1 MITPQQPDPAT
12 LVARY
17 EGRAPRYTS
26 YPTAVQFGPQVTAAD
41 YAEWIGALDPAA
53 AWKAAHAD
61 EDYQMAQ
68 WGLDDMALKRR
79 EGRFAE
85 FMAAAT
91 VLRFVG

>member
-1 MITPQQPDPAT
+1 MT
-12 LVARY
+12 LTGSSLIAL
-17 EGRAPRYTS
+17 ALN
-26 YPTAVQFGPQVTAAD
+26 A
-41 YAEWIGALDPAA
+41 GALDPAA

>member
-1 MITPQQPDPAT
+1 
-12 LVARY
+12 
-17 EGRAPRYTS
+17 
-26 YPTAVQFGPQVTAAD
+26 
-41 YAEWIGALDPAA
+41 
-53 AWKAAHAD
+53 
-61 EDYQMAQ
+61 MAQ

>member
-1 MITPQQPDPAT
+1 MSVPQA
-12 LVARY
+12 LREY
-17 EGRAPRYTS
+17 L
-26 YPTAVQFGPQVTAAD
+26 AAELWRGGL
-41 YAEWIGALDPAA
+41 AENDKPGALDPAA

-91 VLRFVG
+91 VLKLVVS